1 MRDQWRKK
9 IRIIIVVYI
18 CLIGTT
24 VSLQAQYSNNSNIID
39 STYSLPIRMQIIDY
53 KLNQNS
59 KFDFNNSHYQYK
71 AFFCRL
77 EDKMFKKT
85 NKNIRFRLGSV
96 DYVNKLES
104 K

>member
-1 MRDQWRKK
+1 MKDHWRKK
-9 IRIIIVVYI
+9 IKSILIICVCFIGLNESIHAQFSNNIIIKD
-18 CLIGTT
+18 T
-24 VSLQAQYSNNSNIID
+24 ID
-39 STYSLPIRMQIIDY
+39 HLPLRTQI
-53 KLNQNS
+53 LNQRLNVNQGY
-59 KFDFNNSHYQYK
+59 DFNNSHYRYK

-85 NKNIRFRLGSV
+85 KKNIRFRLGSL